1 MALDAM
7 ISPAS
12 REASELLQLFR
23 QVLAQEIGAVKAMVS
38 QQLTECREEFEERMI
53 KLEERLDECGCFGAV
68 ADAQRGGEVADLPK
82 KASASLSQECRHL
95 DTVEQRRFSTNEFR
109 YPSSPALVITASRD
123 GKRCASTWAFNAV
136 RLLFRQA
143 KEACDSYWLRQ
154 VTKEK
159 LDQRVKTGT
168 HLVVKTHEWHGGIET
183 FEKLKHRFT
192 HVILSV
198 REGFPREETWMS
210 VATHVLHFEKLVAFD
225 TLHPDDE
232 SKIGALTVLK
242 DLSEHLGL
250 SLTQRDL
257 KEVDYE
263 AQQSNGHGTPNF

>member
-1 MALDAM
+1 MAFVVFCGFLY
-7 ISPAS
+7 
-12 REASELLQLFR
+12 
-23 QVLAQEIGAVKAMVS
+23 LAAVNCES
-38 QQLTECREEFEERMI
+38 SCWQDPSNG
-53 KLEERLDECGCFGAV
+53 RLDCDGRSGCEVTGMACHSEC
-68 ADAQRGGEVADLPK
+68 
-82 KASASLSQECRHL
+82 ECRHL

-168 HLVVKTHEWHGGIET
+168 HVVVKTHEWHGGMEA

-210 VATHVLHFEKLVAFD
+210 VASHVLHFEKLVAFD

-263 AQQSNGHGTPNF
+263 LMTLQIPQSGCNQTTKLWPFHGRRGGRPIPKQP